1 MANMK
6 RQIRRR
12 GVSTVE
18 AAIVFPLL
26 VFLTF
31 ALIEYGW
38 LFLNAQQTTNA
49 ARHCARMAV
58 RPDMTSEEVVAAA
71 DGMMQ
76 QYGLSDSGY
85 SVTITPANIESV
97 DTGEEINVEISVPY
111 DNVQITG
118 ISMISGWLLALPANL
133 KASVSMAK
141 EGP

>member
-38 LFLNAQQTTNA
+38 LFLNAQQMTNA

-58 RPDMTSEEVVAAA
+58 RPDITSAEVVTAAES
-71 DGMMQ
+71 MMQ

-85 SVTITPANIESV
+85 SVTITPASIEGV
-97 DTGEEINVEISVPY
+97 DTGEEISVEISVPY

-118 ISMISGWLLALPANL
+118 IGTINGWLLALPTDL
-133 KASVSMAK
+133 TASVSMAK